1 MYRAVLFDFDGT
13 LADSYDA
20 ITASVNHVRRH
31 HGLTELDA
39 NTVRE
44 LVGFGLE
51 QLMADIVPEGDPHE
65 NAKIYRAHHPS
76 VMFTHTRLL
85 PGVRELLQALN
96 DQGVKLGVCSNKP
109 SAITR
114 QLVEALGLSSLFD
127 AVLGPEDSGEPKP
140 SPKMLHLAMTKLGV
154 HALGTLYI
162 GDMVVDIQT
171 ARNANLPVWVVPTG
185 SHSRETLEAAKP
197 DRLLSSM
204 RDVLAL
210 LNIPQGS

>member
-31 HGLTELDA
+31 HHLTELDA

-85 PGVRELLQALN
+85 PGVWETLQRLHR
-96 DQGVKLGVCSNKP
+96 DGVKLGICSNKP
-109 SAITR
+109 SGITR
-114 QLVEALGLSSLFD
+114 QLVESLKLSSLFD
-127 AVLGPEDSGEPKP
+127 VVLGPEDSGEPKP
-140 SPKMLHLAMTKLGV
+140 SPKMLHLALEKLGV
-154 HALGTLYI
+154 GSLESLYI

-171 ARNANLPVWVVPTG
+171 ARNAVLPVWVVPTG

-204 RDVLAL
+204 SDVLPL
-210 LNIPQGS
+210 LNVSQHT